1 MRIPVI
7 LVLLFLFLSSLPG
20 FATTREYREIIVK
33 FAPAVTVSQAPGTG
47 VVTNRRSV
55 SVLLSK
61 YEVNRAEPVFSEQ
74 AQVLPE
80 ALKNCLVLTSEN
92 KTSLPA
98 LIEALSNNPEVIWA
112 EANHAYKIDFTPNDS
127 LFQQQWALQKIR
139 TESAWNIEQGSADVL
154 VGVIDTGVD
163 YLHQDLRGQIWVNTI
178 EDLNHN
184 GRLDSTDV
192 NGIDDDGNGYVDDV
206 IGWDFTDAPNFP
218 DGGDYLDPDNDPMDE
233 FAGGHGTA
241 VGGIIAAATDN
252 VTGVAGIAPGARIM
266 PLRAGT
272 AAGFLEEDDIAEAI
286 VYGVQNGC
294 RIINMSFGDVVYS
307 HLIKDAVMYGSSQG
321 VLFVSSAG
329 NSGNSTLQYP
339 AGYDETISVGA
350 TDENDNL
357 APFSSY
363 GSKINLVAPGQEVLA
378 LSTGND
384 YSRLNGTSFSA
395 PMVSG
400 ALALIC
406 SHYPTASS
414 QAVTARLYSACRDLG
429 TRGWDQYYGHGLLN
443 VFGSLTDQQ
452 QTLAQIDQPQT
463 SGGVK
468 DDSVAIIGS
477 AVGSDMREYSL
488 AYGAG
493 EMPLRLTTFFTS
505 RDHVLN
511 DTLGFWHTAA
521 LPDSVYTLEL
531 KIENQDFRTF
541 VSRVIVYLDRTAPV
555 LDSLNILPMV
565 IDNFYGDMIQIFTDD
580 QTVATLLY
588 RQVGE
593 TDFTRSLASG
603 YFSDRH
609 FFLLSQQDI
618 QGQIEFYIRLENSSG
633 LITRVDNE
641 GQYYTIDLTQPN
653 TFTADFHLVAEE
665 TGFGYFLNRSADL
678 NGDGTVDLVAQ
689 AVWPD
694 KPEARLNIINF
705 QNGQFVRHISST
717 PAFPRDFR
725 DVDAD
730 GKPEILA
737 GFGGSSFLF
746 PGSGLPE
753 FSVPP
758 VQSALADFWGARLFD
773 FFNDGQKEILTLN
786 QNQWHL
792 FRLDRL
798 SDFSVSLMQT
808 LDNPT
813 AGENNYGVP
822 YAEIADLDGD
832 LNPEIILGDYDGDL
846 LLYERN
852 QNNEYL
858 PVFTKRL
865 PGVDATHRFAC
876 GDFDGD
882 GVKEIAVAT
891 QQLAEYLGESA
902 IDRQYWILTVLK
914 SEGDNSLKILWQQN
928 FYGLVDQKGAFTGV
942 SSQDY
947 DGDGRDEIF
956 FTPYPKAY
964 FIQYE
969 NNSYQLN
976 WFYRGANSN
985 AVPQIEPRRFLLSS
999 DSTLMVW
1006 EIQPTGQKPLP
1017 PARLWVEAADSEK
1030 IVLNWEKPGAGV
1042 RYQVNRIRHNGSV
1055 PHLFLVGEPPFV
1067 DSTVTTGELY
1077 RYRVKTIDSSF
1088 ANPVSN
1094 SSEPVEVRAEN
1105 PPVFEALEQT
1115 GRAQVLLRFSAP
1127 LGGKSFQVNQYWL
1140 LSDSLRPLSA
1150 VRGKGKQQVLLTFNR
1165 SFSPGKH
1172 AILLYDLENEHRVP
1186 FYRDSLLIPFTAI
1199 ETFEQLYLQKVEM
1212 ISKRRLR
1219 LVFNHPMD
1227 ENSVVNTA
1235 HYQLIPQGKI
1245 LSVEPDTLD
1254 ASIVYLN
1261 LEGKNRMGSLGE
1273 KYYLEASGL
1282 QDKWG
1287 NILSREFGNR
1297 FLIQR
1302 QVTDL
1307 ESITVFPNP
1316 FRPSGQKNQITFG
1329 NIPNGT
1335 EIFIYTAGGKNVT
1348 RLRESD
1354 NDGGVKWDLRNREGK
1369 PVGSGVYIFL
1379 ARFSEQQKLGKFAII
1394 K

>member
-1 MRIPVI
+1 MRIP
-7 LVLLFLFLSSLPG
+7 LFLLFLLLNSLPAFITAKEFG
-20 FATTREYREIIVK
+20 EVVVK
-33 FAPAVTVSQAPGTG
+33 FKPEVSVSLAPGAG
-47 VVTNRRSV
+47 VFSNRS
-55 SVLLSK
+55 SINTLLSQF
-61 YEVNRAEPVFSEQ
+61 EVNRAEPVFSEQ
-74 AQVLPE
+74 VQRPPE
-80 ALKNCLVLTSEN
+80 ALKNCLVLTSKD
-92 KTSLPA
+92 KTRLPDF
-98 LIEALSNNPEVIWA
+98 LEALNNNPQVLWA

-127 LFQQQWALQKIR
+127 LFSQQWALQKIR
-139 TESAWNIEQGSADVL
+139 TESAWNIEKGSADII
-154 VGVIDTGVD
+154 VGIVDTGID
-163 YLHQDLRGQIWVNTI
+163 YLHQDLQGQIWVNVA
-178 EDLNHN
+178 EDLNRN
-184 GRLDSTDV
+184 GRLDSVDID
-192 NGIDDDGNGYVDDV
+192 GIDNDGNGYVDDV

-241 VGGIIAAATDN
+241 VGGIVAAATDN
-252 VTGVAGIAPGARIM
+252 VTGIAGVAPGVCIM

-307 HLIKDAVMYGSSQG
+307 HLIKDAVMYGTSQG

-378 LSTGND
+378 LSTENE

-406 SHYPTASS
+406 SHHPTATS
-414 QAVTARLYSACRDLG
+414 QAVIARLYSGCRDLG
-429 TRGWDQYYGHGLLN
+429 SRGWDQYYGHGLLD
-443 VFGSLTDQQ
+443 VYGSLTDQQ
-452 QTLAQIDQPQT
+452 QTLAQIDQPPT

-477 AVGSDMREYSL
+477 AVGADMLQYSL

-493 EMPLRLTTFFTS
+493 QTPLHLTTFFTS

-511 DTLGFWHTAA
+511 DTLGFWETAA

-531 KIENQDFRTF
+531 KIENRDFRTF

-565 IDNFYGDMIQIFTDD
+565 IDNFYGYMIQIFTDD
-580 QTVATLLY
+580 QTVATLFY
-588 RQVGE
+588 RQAGE
-593 TDFTRSLASG
+593 NDFNRSLASG
-603 YFSDRH
+603 YFSNRH
-609 FFLLSQQDI
+609 FFLLSQEDI
-618 QGQIEFYIRLENSSG
+618 RGQIEFYIRLENSSG
-633 LITRVDNE
+633 LITRIDNE

-665 TGFGYFLNRSADL
+665 AGFGYFLNRSADMD
-678 NGDGTVDLVAQ
+678 GDGTEDLLAQ

-694 KPEARLNIINF
+694 KRDPRLNIINF
-705 QNGQFVRHISST
+705 ENGHFVRRISST

-730 GKPEILA
+730 GKPEILG
-737 GFGGSSFLF
+737 GFGGTSFLF
-746 PGSGLPE
+746 PGTGLPD

-758 VQSALADFWGARLFD
+758 VQSQGTDFWGARLFD
-773 FFNDGQKEILTLN
+773 FFNDGQTEILALN
-786 QNQWHL
+786 QNQWHI
-792 FRLDRL
+792 FRLDRF
-798 SDFSVSLMQT
+798 SDFSVSLIQT
-808 LDNPT
+808 LENPT

-822 YAEIADLDGD
+822 YAEICDLDGD
-832 LNPEIILGDYDGDL
+832 LIPEIVLGDYDGDL

-852 QNNEYL
+852 QNNEFL

-882 GVKEIAVAT
+882 GVKEVAVAT
-891 QQLAEYLGESA
+891 QKLAEYLGESTV
-902 IDRQYWILTVLK
+902 DQQYWILSILK
-914 SEGDNSLKILWQQN
+914 SDDDNSLKIVWQQN
-928 FYGLVDQKGAFTGV
+928 FYGLVDQKGVFTGV

-964 FIQYE
+964 LIQYE
-969 NNSYQLN
+969 NNAYQLN
-976 WFYRGANSN
+976 WFYRGVNSN
-985 AVPQIEPRRFLLSS
+985 AVPRVEPGHFLLMG
-999 DSTLMVW
+999 DSTLLVW
-1006 EIQPTGQKPLP
+1006 QIQPAGQKPLP
-1017 PARLWVEAADSEK
+1017 PARLRVESADTAK
-1030 IVLNWEKPGAGV
+1030 IVLNWEKTGADV
-1042 RYQVNRIRHNGSV
+1042 RYQVNRILHNGSV
-1055 PHLFLVGEPPFV
+1055 PHLFLVSEPPFV

-1077 RYRVKTIDSSF
+1077 HYRVKTIDSSF

-1105 PPVFEALEQT
+1105 PPVFETLEQIGAT
-1115 GRAQVLLRFSAP
+1115 QVLLNFSAA
-1127 LGGKSFQVNQYWL
+1127 LGEKSFQVNQYWL

-1150 VRGKGKQQVLLTFNR
+1150 VRGKGNRQVLLTFNQ
-1165 SFSPGKH
+1165 SFSPGEH
-1172 AILLYDLENEHRVP
+1172 AILLYELENKHRVP
-1186 FYRDSLLIPFTAI
+1186 FYRDSLLIPFTVG
-1199 ETFEQLYLQKVEM
+1199 ETGEQPYLQQVEM

-1219 LVFNHPMD
+1219 LTFNHPMD

-1235 HYQLIPQGKI
+1235 HYQLIPDGWI
-1245 LSVEPDTLD
+1245 LSAEPDVID
-1254 ASIVYLN
+1254 ASIVFLN
-1261 LEGKNRMGSLGE
+1261 LKGKNRMGSLGE
-1273 KYYLEASGL
+1273 KYYLEVSDL

-1287 NILSREFGNR
+1287 NALSREFGNR
-1297 FLIQR
+1297 FPVQR

-1307 ESITVFPNP
+1307 GAVIVFPNP
-1316 FRPSGQKNQITFG
+1316 FHASGQENQITFG

-1335 EIFIYTAGGKNVT
+1335 EIFIYTAGGKKVT
-1348 RLRESD
+1348 RLRETD
-1354 NDGGVKWDLRNREGK
+1354 NDGGVKWDLRNRDGEQ
-1369 PVGSGVYIFL
+1369 VGSGVYIFL
-1379 ARFSEQQKLGKFAII
+1379 ARFSDEQKLGKFAII